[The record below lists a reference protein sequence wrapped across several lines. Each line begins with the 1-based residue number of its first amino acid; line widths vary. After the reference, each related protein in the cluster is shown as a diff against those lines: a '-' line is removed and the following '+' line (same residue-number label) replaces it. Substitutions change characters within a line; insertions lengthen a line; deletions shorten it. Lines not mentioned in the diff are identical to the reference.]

1 MKLAAVVVLAMP
13 AMALAEPALERATR
27 EASNA
32 NLASES
38 IHEGKQFTVAAGGG
52 LTIGLGVDD
61 AVGGG
66 GSISFRLG
74 QMATER
80 IGFTVELTSVVL
92 RQKVAVNAGGMTDVK
107 ENVDSNLLVGAQF
120 FVARSLWLRVATG
133 LGVYVDNK
141 LDRTLPGPAGLVGAG
156 LDIVRKGR
164 VAVGLETL
172 GIGQINREGLLVTGG
187 MLLNLAIE

>member
-1 MKLAAVVVLAMP
+1 MKLAAVVVVAMP
-13 AMALAEPALERATR
+13 AIAIAEPALERATR

-38 IHEGKQFTVAAGGG
+38 VHEGKQFTVAVGGG
-52 LTIGLGVDD
+52 LTLGLGVDD

-80 IGFTVELTSVVL
+80 IGFTIELTSVVL
-92 RQKVAVNAGGMTDVK
+92 RQKVAVNTAMTDVK

-133 LGVYVDNK
+133 LGVYVDAK
-141 LDRTLPGPAGLVGAG
+141 LDRTLSGPAGLVGAG

-164 VAVGLETL
+164 VALGLETL